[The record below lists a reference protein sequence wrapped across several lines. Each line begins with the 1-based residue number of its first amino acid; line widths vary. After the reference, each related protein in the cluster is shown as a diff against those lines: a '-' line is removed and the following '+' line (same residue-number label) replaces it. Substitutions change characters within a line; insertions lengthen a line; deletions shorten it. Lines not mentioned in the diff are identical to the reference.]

1 MDIINLMVSMISS
14 FTPLSLPLL
23 SPPFP
28 DNLNIHLCQER
39 EGRGGRD
46 RGVKEDIMIS
56 PPDIINLI
64 TLTFIS
70 VRKGRG
76 EEGER

>member
-1 MDIINLMVSMISS
+1 M
-14 FTPLSLPLL
+14 
-23 SPPFP
+23 
-28 DNLNIHLCQER
+28 
-39 EGRGGRD
+39 
-46 RGVKEDIMIS
+46 KEDIM
-56 PPDIINLI
+56 DTINLI